1 LTNEKVRALVPVGA
15 AAALAAAFNTPI
27 AAVLFSLE
35 EVLGN
40 LHAPVLGSVVLGSAT
55 PWMVL
60 RLLLGNEPLFHVPQY
75 ALIHSLEFGLYAV
88 LGLVGVVSTAM
99 LERAMAAGAGGKQLA
114 DFLGQR
120 TPPHL
125 HADHSLALA
134 LQRMGSTGLDV
145 LPVVSRV
152 NLRHAEGVVTL
163 ASLLETLG
171 VGEVR
176 AASPDST
183 GPTGGA
189 DR

>member
-1 LTNEKVRALVPVGA
+1 VGAGIASVLGRSSKLTNEKVRALVPVGA

-88 LGLVGVVSTAM
+88 LGLVGVVSTAL
-99 LERAMAAGAGGKQLA
+99 LEQAMAAGAGGKQLA
-114 DFLGQR
+114 DF
-120 TPPHL
+120 
-125 HADHSLALA
+125 
-134 LQRMGSTGLDV
+134 
-145 LPVVSRV
+145 
-152 NLRHAEGVVTL
+152 
-163 ASLLETLG
+163 
-171 VGEVR
+171 
-176 AASPDST
+176 
-183 GPTGGA
+183 
-189 DR
+189 

>member
-1 LTNEKVRALVPVGA
+1 LKLTNEKVRALVPVGA

-88 LGLVGVVSTAM
+88 LGLLGVVSTAM

-114 DFLGQR
+114 DF
-120 TPPHL
+120 
-125 HADHSLALA
+125 
-134 LQRMGSTGLDV
+134 
-145 LPVVSRV
+145 
-152 NLRHAEGVVTL
+152 
-163 ASLLETLG
+163 
-171 VGEVR
+171 
-176 AASPDST
+176 
-183 GPTGGA
+183 
-189 DR
+189 